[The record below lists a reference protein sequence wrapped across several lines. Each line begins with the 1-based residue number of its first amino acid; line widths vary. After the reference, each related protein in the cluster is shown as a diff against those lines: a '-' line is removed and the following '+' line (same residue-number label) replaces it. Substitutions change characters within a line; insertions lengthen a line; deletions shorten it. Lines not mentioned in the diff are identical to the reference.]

1 MHPNAQPLEEAQRQ
15 LSLMLQ
21 QQEELAPAL
30 YRDLAL
36 YLQVL
41 REGLLPAVQ
50 QACFHLATQVVPERY
65 AQLPQDRRLQFQ
77 QRLASLVQR
86 CSALLTVEQLMGL
99 ASQQLQREH
108 RRRSSQRQQLL
119 QAFLD
124 GRDPET
130 DDPEASPSAAGRA
143 PGRAPGPGSAD
154 TRSRAIAASQASSQ
168 GPQGSVTLGLDLP
181 LSADLFDRGI
191 PGLPLASQAGAAAS
205 LGSPPSAPGSG
216 VSGDAEEHGALDQ
229 RAAAAGSDHPEH
241 SVGSSDPAEPADAAS
256 ADIPAG
262 SAPGE
267 EAWDHGWDAPGQDPG
282 LDPEDDDS
290 QARTQ
295 PDASPASASD
305 SLSDSPSDPD
315 SERAVDPAFA
325 DASWAAPDPASPQA
339 GRHEAAS
346 RSDQSTELQF
356 LQSLFQMAAEGLG
369 QELESSQ
376 PSEVSAEG
384 QALSGGMAL
393 SVAARIEPVPALD
406 PAITGSAL
414 PRDPLRQVA
423 WWRQF
428 DRALSRRLRNLSHA
442 LNVEMMR
449 LGLAQGL
456 LPLNLLDAVLEG
468 QVEALP
474 APANLLRL
482 PLPLPSASGGNTP
495 TEVLALL
502 LRPSDLEYEQLR
514 LRTCRKRL
522 EQRRRALRTM
532 AKRYRIWQ
540 RRVTALEAEQ
550 QWFRDSAQL
559 QNRPLPPSP
568 S

>member
-65 AQLPQDRRLQFQ
+65 AGLPEERRLQFQ

-99 ASQQLQREH
+99 AAQQLQRDH

-119 QAFLD
+119 EAFLE
-124 GRDPET
+124 GRDPEAEP
-130 DDPEASPSAAGRA
+130 DEAPLDTIAPPTGAA
-143 PGRAPGPGSAD
+143 
-154 TRSRAIAASQASSQ
+154 QA
-168 GPQGSVTLGLDLP
+168 PQGSVHLGLDLP

-191 PGLPLASQAGAAAS
+191 PGLPRASGSTPPPEDRDQPEG
-205 LGSPPSAPGSG
+205 LDGGSPRDDEDQADFQNRAPGAGTAS
-216 VSGDAEEHGALDQ
+216 DA
-229 RAAAAGSDHPEH
+229 
-241 SVGSSDPAEPADAAS
+241 SSDDARPDDEWYGQAADQDSVDPDFADAPDLNAS
-256 ADIPAG
+256 VPPDSSEACHDAF

-267 EAWDHGWDAPGQDPG
+267 TT
-282 LDPEDDDS
+282 L
-290 QARTQ
+290 
-295 PDASPASASD
+295 PASKAEAGGDAGSGGD
-305 SLSDSPSDPD
+305 
-315 SERAVDPAFA
+315 A
-325 DASWAAPDPASPQA
+325 DL
-339 GRHEAAS
+339 R
-346 RSDQSTELQF
+346 L

-369 QELESSQ
+369 QEFNQ
-376 PSEVSAEG
+376 PSDGARQGSPASESGDAPSEESPADAGLMAALDAVASSDG
-384 QALSGGMAL
+384 QAVSGRMAL
-393 SVAARIEPVPALD
+393 SVAARIEPVPPPD
-406 PAITGSAL
+406 PAITGSSL

-482 PLPLPSASGGNTP
+482 PLPLPVPSGGNTP

-502 LRPSDLEYEQLR
+502 LRSSDLEYEQPR

-522 EQRRRALRTM
+522 EQRRRGLRTM

-540 RRVTALEAEQ
+540 DRKSTRLNSSHRT
-550 QWFRDSAQL
+550 
-559 QNRPLPPSP
+559 
-568 S
+568 